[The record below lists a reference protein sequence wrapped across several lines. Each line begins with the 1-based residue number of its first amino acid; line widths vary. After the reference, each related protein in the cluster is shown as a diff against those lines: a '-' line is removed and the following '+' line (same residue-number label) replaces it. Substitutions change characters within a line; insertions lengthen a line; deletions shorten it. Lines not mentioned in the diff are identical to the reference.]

1 MSFVDKLFGKKA
13 TMDPSRVRSMMAP
26 TQGLVT
32 EQIGIGR
39 DLMDPMSAMNLNFR
53 NMMAQ
58 RAAESGAQS
67 GLQMQKMAAMTGV
80 SPAVAMMQSRMAMNQ
95 NMGNINNQF
104 LNQLNQRFGQGM
116 GLLQSAT
123 GLQQSLDEGNVNT
136 YLADINAQ
144 NARRN
149 QRMGMAASLVGSAMK
164 AFMPIPGAGGTP

>member
-1 MSFVDKLFGKKA
+1 
-13 TMDPSRVRSMMAP
+13 
-26 TQGLVT
+26 
-32 EQIGIGR
+32 
-39 DLMDPMSAMNLNFR
+39 
-53 NMMAQ
+53 
-58 RAAESGAQS
+58 
-67 GLQMQKMAAMTGV
+67 MAAMTGV

-123 GLQQSLDEGNVNT
+123 GLQQGLDEGNVNT

-149 QRMGMAASLVGSAMK
+149 QRMGMAASLVGSVL
-164 AFMPIPGAGGTP
+164 GGLNFGGGGDK